1 MENKKLLAILRAFK
15 ALFNALP
22 SEAPDAKYISAYQQL
37 HESYAEMLH
46 TLLATQHFAFCH
58 DPDDEGVS
66 IFSTETQR
74 DAFIK
79 AMDEMYKEL
88 NAEFDV
94 DPNETVCKPMT
105 FAEFI
110 VYAKGTECD
119 LKNYFF
125 EEDGAIE
132 FEPNNRQ
139 RKDGLYD
146 NT

>member
-1 MENKKLLAILRAFK
+1 MENQKLLVILRAFK

-22 SEAPDAKYISAYQQL
+22 SEAPDAKYIAAYQQV
-37 HESYAEMLH
+37 HESYAEILH

-58 DPDDEGVS
+58 DPDGECVS

-74 DAFIK
+74 DTFIK
-79 AMDEMYKEL
+79 VMGKMYEEL
-88 NAEFDV
+88 NAELDV

-110 VYAKGTECD
+110 VYANGTEGD
-119 LKNYFF
+119 LENYSL

-132 FEPNNRQ
+132 FERNSRQ
-139 RKDGLYD
+139 
-146 NT
+146 

>member
-1 MENKKLLAILRAFK
+1 MKNQKLLAILRAFK
-15 ALFNALP
+15 ALFEALP
-22 SEAPDAKYISAYQQL
+22 SEAPDAKYIAAYQQL
-37 HESYAEMLH
+37 HEGYEEMLH

-58 DPDDEGVS
+58 DPDGECVS

-79 AMDEMYKEL
+79 AMDEMYEEL
-88 NAEFDV
+88 NADFDV
-94 DPNETVCKPMT
+94 DPDETVCKPMT

-119 LKNYFF
+119 LNNYTL

-132 FEPNNRQ
+132 FELNSRQ
-139 RKDGLYD
+139 RKEGIV
-146 NT
+146 

>member
-15 ALFNALP
+15 ALFKALP
-22 SEAPDAKYISAYQQL
+22 REATGEEYKVAYQQL
-37 HESYAEMLH
+37 HENYAVILRS
-46 TLLATQHFAFCH
+46 LLATQHFAFCH
-58 DPDDEGVS
+58 APDDESVS
-66 IFSTETQR
+66 IFSNETQR

-88 NAEFDV
+88 NADFDV

-110 VYAKGTECD
+110 IYAKGTECD

-132 FEPNNRQ
+132 FELNSER
-139 RKDGLYD
+139 
-146 NT
+146 